1 MKKRTL
7 KYHDP
12 FVYLDSSTVFEMV
25 NTNEVFERLADLTD
39 AYNNKLLCPTYT
51 WPELLWDEYLITQDE
66 FNSANIDRIISKCL
80 EEIASMGIEISYED
94 VKPLIEDLQFRESRF
109 LIVETA
115 KAFIP
120 FATSEHFEWSKI
132 KRLVE
137 KAKAFIQSVT
147 SGHSERSK
155 IRRQF
160 IYFEIIPKLEDLTP
174 LYFMGNLIKS
184 ED

>member
-12 FVYLDSSTVFEMV
+12 FVFLDTSTGCDMV

-39 AYNNKLLCPTYT
+39 AYNNKLLCPTYS

-66 FNSANIDRIISKCL
+66 FNSANIDRLLSKCL
-80 EEIASMGIEISYED
+80 DELASMGIEISYED

-120 FATSEHFEWSKI
+120 FATSGHFK
-132 KRLVE
+132 
-137 KAKAFIQSVT
+137 
-147 SGHSERSK
+147 RSK
-155 IRRQF
+155 KRRQF

-174 LYFMGNLIKS
+174 LYFMGSLMRS